1 MQSPKYITHT
11 HADWLAELEQATY
24 DACGPNV
31 GPEEFDE
38 AAERACAARN
48 GMKRCNC
55 SPSER
60 ATRILKTASE
70 VFGGYILL

>member
-1 MQSPKYITHT
+1 MRSPKDITNT

-48 GMKRCNC
+48 GMKRCAC
-55 SPSER
+55 SPSDR
-60 ATRILKTASE
+60 STRILKTASE
-70 VFGGYILL
+70 VFGGYIIL